1 MKWLLMFQV
10 ILVILKAMH
19 IITCAW
25 WIVLLPAIVVAVI
38 ALVIIAII
46 IISAIWGDN

>member
-19 IITCAW
+19 IITCTW

-38 ALVIIAII
+38 ALLAVVILVFIAIF
-46 IISAIWGDN
+46 GND